1 MKWAKDL
8 KAVLWFWE
16 WCVFNNSLKIGTMA
30 NQVESIAHILKLEKL
45 DQNQSLSFIEAKT
58 KVKPS
63 VIALALIVFI
73 TIIIMIA
80 EASAFIVGICCFLI
94 PAYFSFVAL
103 ESKDKED
110 DKKFLTYWILFS
122 ISEVVAPLFN
132 WILSPTIFTIAR
144 VLLTIGLLHPELNL
158 SIKLYD
164 GYISP
169 FLSKE

>member
-1 MKWAKDL
+1 
-8 KAVLWFWE
+8 
-16 WCVFNNSLKIGTMA
+16 MA
-30 NQVESIAHILKLEKL
+30 NQVESITKILKLEKL
-45 DQNQSLSFIEAKT
+45 DQNESLSFIETKT

-80 EASAFIVGICCFLI
+80 EASAFIVAVCCFLI

-103 ESKDKED
+103 ESTEKED

-132 WILSPTIFTIAR
+132 WLLSPTLFTMAR
-144 VLLTIGLLHPELNL
+144 VLLTIGLLHPELNW
-158 SIKLYD
+158 SVKLYD
-164 GYISP
+164 GYFSP
-169 FLSKE
+169 LLSKG